1 MTLEQVHGGSGLIPL
16 TARKGLE
23 EPVINKRRSRKG
35 RFLRFALTLSAA
47 FTLAFVIRSTTRL
60 GALGNLQS
68 ETVLD
73 ICPQSSP
80 IKPAEN
86 SELLDELERLYQSN
100 QFKAH
105 AFESLGGIIRVP

>member
-1 MTLEQVHGGSGLIPL
+1 MTLEQVHGGSGLIPM

-23 EPVINKRRSRKG
+23 EPVINKRRSKKG
-35 RFLRFALTLSAA
+35 RFLRLALTLSAA

-60 GALGNLQS
+60 RALGNLQS

-73 ICPQSSP
+73 VCPQSSP

-86 SELLDELERLYQSN
+86 SELLDELERLYQSD